1 MPQFL
6 ELPASIDDDPDE
18 PVEPIP
24 PGGEFPEMKFES
36 HLYRYTS
43 ITVTTIGN
51 APRTTRMIARYRY
64 VPPSEV

>member
-1 MPQFL
+1 
-6 ELPASIDDDPDE
+6 
-18 PVEPIP
+18 
-24 PGGEFPEMKFES
+24 MKFES